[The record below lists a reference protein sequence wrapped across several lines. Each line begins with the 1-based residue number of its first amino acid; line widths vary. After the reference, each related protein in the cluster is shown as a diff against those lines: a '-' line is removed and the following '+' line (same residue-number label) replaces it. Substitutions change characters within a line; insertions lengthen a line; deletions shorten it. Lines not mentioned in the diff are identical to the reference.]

1 MIKYTQLHCLK
12 EMEKLCMNYILYTYS
27 MVMLMTKK
35 KYILVKVEGINRE
48 KLKMHIIFYKGCCR
62 WVSVHIILRRIPPIF
77 SNENY

>member
-35 KYILVKVEGINRE
+35 KIYFGQSGRNKQGETKDAYYIL
-48 KLKMHIIFYKGCCR
+48 
-62 WVSVHIILRRIPPIF
+62 
-77 SNENY
+77 